1 MPTSPEQTADV
12 IILGAGVIGLQIA
25 HALRRTGRE
34 ILLIERG
41 QPGQQASWASAGIV
55 TDLFP
60 SADDPIAQLRHA
72 AVRIYPRLAAELR
85 ESVGMDIEYITNGA
99 IEVAFDEQQAAR
111 LAEDA
116 RRERAAGQDTEF
128 VEGSALRAAEPA
140 LSEIIVAARLAP
152 GGQVEPR
159 RLCRALEL
167 AVRQAG
173 VRVLT
178 GTPVTELL
186 VSGDRV
192 SGVQTLEGPFYAP
205 IVINCLG
212 AWSAQLPGC
221 RPSIP
226 VVPQRGQILALRPPH
241 SPLRRV
247 LLRADDPYLVP
258 RADGRLIVG
267 ATRELAGF
275 DPSLTADGIAWLL
288 DAAMAMVPAL
298 KGAPIHEM
306 WTGFRPLSLDGLP
319 IIGPGEIEGLLFAT
333 GHGPS
338 GITQAP
344 GTVEMITALVEGR
357 PSPIPLDAF
366 SPLRFRGS
374 QPGAWYASGA
384 RPIPGHDWLGH
395 PERS

>member
-34 ILLIERG
+34 ILLLERG
-41 QPGQQASWASAGIV
+41 QPAQQASWASAGIV

-60 SADDPIAQLRHA
+60 SADDPLSQLRHIA
-72 AVRIYPRLAAELR
+72 IRAYPQLAAELR
-85 ESVGMDIEYITNGA
+85 ESVGLDVEYRTNGA
-99 IEVAFDEQQAAR
+99 IEVAFNEQQAAR
-111 LAEDA
+111 LAEDV

-128 VEGSALRAAEPA
+128 VEGSALRSAEPG
-140 LSEIIVAARLAP
+140 LSEIIIAARLAP

-173 VRVLT
+173 VRVRT
-178 GTPVTELL
+178 GVPATELL
-186 VSGDRV
+186 VSGERV
-192 SGVQTLEGPFYAP
+192 SGVQTLEGVFYAP
-205 IVINCLG
+205 LVINCLG
-212 AWSAQLPGC
+212 AWSAQLAGC

-226 VVPQRGQILALRPPH
+226 VVPQRGQILALRPPR
-241 SPLRRV
+241 PPIQRV
-247 LLRADDPYLVP
+247 LLREDDPYLVP

-267 ATRELAGF
+267 ATRELVGY

-288 DAAMAMVPAL
+288 DAAMAMVPSL

-338 GITQAP
+338 GITLAP
-344 GTVEMITALVEGR
+344 GTVEVIVALVEGR
-357 PSPIPLDAF
+357 PSPVPLEAF

-374 QPGAWYASGA
+374 RPETWYAPSA

-395 PERS
+395 PDRG